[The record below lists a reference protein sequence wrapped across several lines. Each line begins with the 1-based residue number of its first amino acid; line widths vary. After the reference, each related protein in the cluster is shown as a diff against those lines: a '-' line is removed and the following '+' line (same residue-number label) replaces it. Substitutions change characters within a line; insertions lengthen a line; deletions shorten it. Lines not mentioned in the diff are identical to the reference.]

1 MDATFTEEQ
10 ELLAEVAGSIAERFA
25 TKGTP
30 DEAWQALAAAGL
42 IGLRLPLDVGGGG
55 ASGVEVAITCEAL
68 GRSVTPVPY
77 IGPLLAGELLR
88 AAGAP
93 HELLVAV
100 ASGERRVTVV
110 LDRSLGRLAR
120 WKRDV
125 DPIGWD
131 AAGADTFVGI
141 DSSGPDHRVA
151 MGSGPATPRTSGDLT
166 RQLVELTGGSGFEPV
181 GGTVADP
188 ELMRWEALAQVA
200 LCADMVGA
208 MRGALDLAVSYVSER
223 IQFGRPIGSFQAIQ
237 HLAADQHVSI
247 EASQSATYYAAW
259 AVDGLDPKAAL
270 SAALT
275 AKTYVSR
282 RGREV
287 TENVL
292 QMHGGM
298 GHTWEYR
305 AHYFL
310 RRVLLDRVTLGD
322 ESVQLARLADD
333 VAPGWSGSP
342 SMP

>member
-1 MDATFTEEQ
+1 
-10 ELLAEVAGSIAERFA
+10 
-25 TKGTP
+25 
-30 DEAWQALAAAGL
+30 
-42 IGLRLPLDVGGGG
+42 
-55 ASGVEVAITCEAL
+55 
-68 GRSVTPVPY
+68 
-77 IGPLLAGELLR
+77 
-88 AAGAP
+88 
-93 HELLVAV
+93 
-100 ASGERRVTVV
+100 
-110 LDRSLGRLAR
+110 
-120 WKRDV
+120 
-125 DPIGWD
+125 
-131 AAGADTFVGI
+131 
-141 DSSGPDHRVA
+141 
-151 MGSGPATPRTSGDLT
+151 MGSGPVTPRTSGDLT
-166 RQLVELTGGSGFEPV
+166 RQLVELTGGTGYEPV

-208 MRGALDLAVSYVSER
+208 MRGALDLAVSYVSDR

-282 RGREV
+282 RGRQV
-287 TENVL
+287 TESVL

-298 GHTWEYR
+298 GHTWEHR

-322 ESVQLARLADD
+322 ESVQLARLADQT
-333 VAPGWSGSP
+333 VPGWSGSP